1 MPRDFL
7 MKLSVIF
14 FFICMLLFP
23 RVVLS
28 GAGKGLLLWYTS
40 VLPTLLPFIIV
51 SGLLIR
57 TQAVHLIVRV
67 TGPLL
72 RRLFCVSD
80 YGTFAIVTGF
90 LCGYPMGSKG
100 IADLLKEGH
109 ITLPEAQYLLSFCNN
124 ASPIFIISFIVLQNL
139 KNETLLVPALVILL
153 LSPILC
159 SFLFRRAYAGKR
171 TSGHEMLPAREIVPA
186 HERVPAHEASPA
198 SGSLIDTCIMDS
210 IEIIV
215 KVGGYIMLFS
225 ILLSLAERMPFQS
238 NIFCYMVLPSLEIT
252 NGVSML
258 CKSRLTEPVTFLLT
272 MMCSSF
278 GGFCAVAQTNCMLE
292 GTSLSIRDYMTK
304 KLITA
309 MVTSLLCMFY
319 LHVFY

>member
-1 MPRDFL
+1 MSRYFIT
-7 MKLSVIF
+7 KLSVIF

-23 RVVLS
+23 RVVFT

-40 VLPTLLPFIIV
+40 VLPTLLPFIIM

-72 RRLFCVSD
+72 RHIFRVSD

-90 LCGYPMGSKG
+90 LCGYPMGSKV
-100 IADLLKEGH
+100 ISDLLKEGH
-109 ITLPEAQYLLSFCNN
+109 ITLSEAQYLLSFCNN

-139 KNETLLVPALVILL
+139 KNERLLAPALVILF

-159 SFLFRRAYAGKR
+159 SFLFRRKYTDR
-171 TSGHEMLPAREIVPA
+171 TISGHEMIPAREAPSV
-186 HERVPAHEASPA
+186 
-198 SGSLIDTCIMDS
+198 SGSLVDSCIMDS

-225 ILLSLAERMPFQS
+225 ILLSLAEMMHFQS
-238 NIFCYMVLPSLEIT
+238 DIFRYILLPSLEIT
-252 NGVSML
+252 NGISML

-272 MMCSSF
+272 MTCASF

-292 GTSLSIRDYMTK
+292 GTSLSIRNYMTK

-319 LHVFY
+319 LHFFY